1 MGETSGFVKFV
12 ADAAGGCGG
21 QHEGDRGGDAQPR
34 GEGLGGAV
42 AGVVVVVR
50 DSLKR
55 LVGRFNLALRAWV
68 ILDNHYHLLLRTT
81 EGKGLTRFVGQLHGS
96 TSRQLNLWEGVPGW
110 QVWHNYWDTCIRSE
124 GDLWTRFN
132 YVHYNPV
139 KHGYAERPDQ
149 WRFSSYANY
158 LRTKG
163 EEWLLDCWQR
173 YPVVDFLRGDD
184 FTG

>member
-1 MGETSGFVKFV
+1 MGMSDHHPPHFYLDDTWYILT
-12 ADAAGGCGG
+12 AATYDHAPFLAC
-21 QHEGDRGGDAQPR
+21 EEAKA
-34 GEGLGGAV
+34 L
-42 AGVVVVVR
+42 VR

-55 LVGRFNLALRAWV
+55 LVSRFNLALRAWV
-68 ILDNHYHLLLRTT
+68 ILGNHYHLLLKTN
-81 EGKGLTRFVGQLHGS
+81 EGKGLTRFVGELHGS
-96 TSRQLNLWEGVPGW
+96 TSRQLNLREGVLGR

-124 GDLWTRFN
+124 VDLWTRFN

-139 KHGYAERPDQ
+139 KHGYVERPDQ
-149 WRFSSYANY
+149 WEFSSYAYY

-163 EEWLLDCWQR
+163 EEWLLDCSQR